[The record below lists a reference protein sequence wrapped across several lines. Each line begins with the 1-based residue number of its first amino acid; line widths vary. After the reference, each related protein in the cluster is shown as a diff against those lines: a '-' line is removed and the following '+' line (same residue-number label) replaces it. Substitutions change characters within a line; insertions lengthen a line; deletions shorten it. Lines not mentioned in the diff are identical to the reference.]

1 MVTQTIGSR
10 PKCTCLALMVC
21 EEASILLGRILVQC
35 SFLVWYFCY
44 FRYIYIYIYIEASMQ
59 ILRSCFSIL
68 PNLLC
73 PDELLFCTCLPL
85 CYADSRYFCST
96 IAECHTSGIGNIIV
110 TSIIIVFELILTFI
124 YLFILF

>member
-44 FRYIYIYIYIEASMQ
+44 FRYIYIYIYRGFHADIEK
-59 ILRSCFSIL
+59 
-68 PNLLC
+68 
-73 PDELLFCTCLPL
+73 LLFYP
-85 CYADSRYFCST
+85 S
-96 IAECHTSGIGNIIV
+96 
-110 TSIIIVFELILTFI
+110 
-124 YLFILF
+124 